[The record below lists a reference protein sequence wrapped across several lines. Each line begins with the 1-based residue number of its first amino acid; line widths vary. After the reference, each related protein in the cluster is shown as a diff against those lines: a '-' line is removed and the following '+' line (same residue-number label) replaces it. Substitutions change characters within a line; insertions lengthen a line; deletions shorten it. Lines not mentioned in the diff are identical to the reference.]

1 MRDARSTALFGDF
14 LLEAQERLDR
24 LEELLLGSAAAG
36 ALSPGDREAIQLEL
50 HTIKGNAGLVGM
62 HGLRAEAH
70 GVEDLVAA
78 LAPGEP
84 PGQELLAGLDRL
96 RGHLQQAG
104 AGGEEGAAAVTGTV
118 GAAGAAELA
127 QGGVRVAFATLD
139 SLVDRLEETVIFR
152 NRLSEALERQR
163 HALGAAA
170 RSAEAE
176 AVRGA
181 HDELGGT
188 LDALRDGILRLRMVP
203 LATLF
208 RSLRRIAHD
217 EAWRAGKEVAFE
229 TAGGETPLDRGLLEL
244 ASEALGHLIRNAVIH
259 GLETPDERRR
269 AGKPA
274 RATVRVAA
282 TTDTREVCIDVVD
295 DGRGILPEEIL
306 AEAGRRGLAVPAGA
320 DPCSLLFL
328 PGFSTRTEVDLG
340 AGRGIGL
347 AAVHEAVTRRGGRI
361 DVSSEPGEGTLFRL
375 RWPLSV
381 SILRALLVAC
391 DGEDYALPL
400 GAMEETFRLDP
411 GQVHEVNGGLVLAR
425 RDGLV
430 PFLDLGFCFGTSPVR
445 RRGAYALLL
454 ADNGSRRAVGVDA
467 IQGIREVVVRRL
479 DRWALR
485 HPAVAGSTILGDGRA
500 VVLLDPAGLAR
511 LSPLAGAEGARG

>member
-1 MRDARSTALFGDF
+1 MRDARSSALFGDF
-14 LLEAQERLDR
+14 LLEAQERLDH
-24 LEELLLGSAAAG
+24 LEELLLGGAAAG
-36 ALSPGDREAIQLEL
+36 SLSPGDREAVQLEL
-50 HTIKGNAGLVGM
+50 HTIKGNAGLVGLTGM
-62 HGLRAEAH
+62 QAEAH

-78 LAPGEP
+78 LEPGAPP
-84 PGQELLAGLDRL
+84 ARALLAGLDRL
-96 RGHLQQAG
+96 RGHLRHAETAETGEVEGAG
-104 AGGEEGAAAVTGTV
+104 ATASAPPGAG
-118 GAAGAAELA
+118 ELA
-127 QGGVRVAFATLD
+127 QAGVRVAFATLD
-139 SLVDRLEETVIFR
+139 GLVDRLEETVIFR
-152 NRLSEALERQR
+152 NRLAEALERQR
-163 HALGAAA
+163 HTLGAAA

-176 AVRGA
+176 AVRSA

-274 RATVRVAA
+274 RSTVRVAA
-282 TTDTREVCIDVVD
+282 STDTREVCIDVVD
-295 DGRGILPEEIL
+295 DGRGILPEEIR
-306 AEAGRRGLAVPAGA
+306 AEAVRRGLAVPA
-320 DPCSLLFL
+320 DLHSLLFL
-328 PGFSTRTEVDLG
+328 PGFSTRDEVDLG

-400 GAMEETFRLDP
+400 GAMEETFRLDS
-411 GQVHEVNGGLVLAR
+411 GSVHEVNGGLVLAR
-425 RDGLV
+425 RDGLM

-445 RRGAYALLL
+445 RRGAYAVVL

-479 DRWALR
+479 DRWTLR

-500 VVLLDPAGLAR
+500 VVLLDPAGLAH
-511 LSPLAGAEGARG
+511 LSPLAGAGGAH